1 MKKITDERL
10 ILQNLKN
17 IRFAYMIQ
25 TAGIIG
31 ILGFDFIT
39 KGLEGMREN
48 PLWLVFMITTVISL
62 YLSMNISVDHE
73 KSNKAPQK
81 GLTISLLVAVMISS
95 FVGFLVTLTDGYTI
109 NDGLVVGGI
118 LFLCSLVP
126 VFYIYYLRT
135 KKEDDVDE

>member
-73 KSNKAPQK
+73 KSNKAPKK

-95 FVGFLVTLTDGYTI
+95 VVGFLVTLTDGYTI
-109 NDGLVVGGI
+109 NDGFVAGGI

-135 KKEDDVDE
+135 KQEDDYDE

>member
-73 KSNKAPQK
+73 KSNKAPKK

-95 FVGFLVTLTDGYTI
+95 VVGFLVTLTDGYTI
-109 NDGLVVGGI
+109 NDGLVAGGI

-135 KKEDDVDE
+135 KQEDDYDE